1 MKELGERVRR
11 LPRDTH
17 ECLAFFS
24 RLPVGSSYDLTDF
37 RISAAAWPLA
47 GGVIVLVPA
56 IVLWGAISI
65 GLPSLIGAALA
76 LLLAVAITGGLH
88 EDGLA
93 DTADGF
99 GGGESRERKL
109 EIMRDSRLGS
119 YGALALIF
127 SVMIR
132 TMSLAM
138 LSGDPGRG
146 VIALFAIALASR
158 SLALWHWSS
167 LDPARSE
174 GLAFSAGRPDWRA
187 LAISAGLGVVGL
199 AALLLAF
206 GSAAI
211 IAAVLAVLLTAFFTK
226 LAEQQIGGHTGDTI
240 GASQQ
245 IAEAALLVG
254 LTAGWQSYVPV

>member
-1 MKELGERVRR
+1 MKEFGARFQR
-11 LPRDTH
+11 LPRDTQ

-24 RLPVGSSYDLTDF
+24 RLPVGSGEKLSDF

-56 IVLWGAISI
+56 IVLWLALSL
-65 GLPSLIGAALA
+65 GLPSLIAAVLA
-76 LLLAVAITGGLH
+76 LGLAVAITGGLH

-99 GGGESRERKL
+99 GGGETKERKL

-127 SVMIR
+127 SIMIR
-132 TMSLAM
+132 TMALAM
-138 LSGDPGRG
+138 LSGEPGRG

-158 SLALWHWSS
+158 TLALWHWNA
-167 LDPARSE
+167 LEPARAD
-174 GLAFSAGRPDWRA
+174 GLAVSAGQPDWRA
-187 LAISAGLGVVGL
+187 LSIGVGLGLVGFI
-199 AALLLAF
+199 ALLLTF
-206 GSAAI
+206 GTAAI
-211 IAAVLAVLLTAFFTK
+211 IAAGAAIIMTFLFTR
-226 LAEQQIGGHTGDTI
+226 LSERQIGGHTGDTI

-245 IAEAALLVG
+245 IAEAALLAG
-254 LTAGWQSYVPV
+254 LTAGWQSYLTV